1 MFEPCSVRSHIRK
14 RRGNEMKSTVHKL
27 ALASALLLAAG
38 GAHADHNLWVGV
50 KAGTLGF
57 GVEGAWRPIPWFDVR
72 VGANQFS
79 YDDTGSQAGINYD
92 ANLSLDTLYG
102 TANFRFPLSPM
113 RFTLGMHSNGNEL
126 LLVSQEA
133 QNIEIGGIV
142 YPGDQVGTL
151 NSVTSFSDS
160 SPYAGVGFDFDL
172 FNKVGLN
179 LDLGILWQGEPDVTL
194 EASGPLAGEPL
205 FMEALERERQELA
218 AEVEDYKVWPVVSLG
233 FTYQF
238 L

>member
-1 MFEPCSVRSHIRK
+1 M
-14 RRGNEMKSTVHKL
+14 
-27 ALASALLLAAG
+27 
-38 GAHADHNLWVGV
+38 
-50 KAGTLGF
+50 
-57 GVEGAWRPIPWFDVR
+57 
-72 VGANQFS
+72 
-79 YDDTGSQAGINYD
+79 
-92 ANLSLDTLYG
+92 
-102 TANFRFPLSPM
+102 
-113 RFTLGMHSNGNEL
+113 
-126 LLVSQEA
+126 SQEA

-194 EASGPLAGEPL
+194 EASGPLAGEPQ

-233 FTYQF
+233 WRAF
-238 L
+238 LIFVASGQLDFAVSTGIECGLLEGR